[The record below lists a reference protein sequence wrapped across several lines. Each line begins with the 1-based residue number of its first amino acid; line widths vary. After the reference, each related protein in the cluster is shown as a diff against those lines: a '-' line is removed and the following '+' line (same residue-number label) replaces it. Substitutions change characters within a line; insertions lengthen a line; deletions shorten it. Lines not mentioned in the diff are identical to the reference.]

1 LTMMSIQAM
10 AEYGVTTSSG
20 ASLGARLNGL
30 AQGMSQE
37 VGQLVNAAQRNPGMT
52 TLVVAVLLIVMISWS
67 LGSR

>member
-1 LTMMSIQAM
+1 MMSIQAI

-20 ASLGARLNGL
+20 VSLGTRLNAL
-30 AQGMSQE
+30 AQGMGQE

-52 TLVVAVLLIVMISWS
+52 TLVIAVILILMIAWS